1 MKINCFETVFLDGLQ
16 VDDSDMKEGVLYA
29 TEIYGHAKHPC
40 MCGCGNVVHTSLNKT
55 HGWQLLKTNAVTS
68 LVPSVYS
75 RQLPCKSHYF
85 LRNNTVVWC

>member
-1 MKINCFETVFLDGLQ
+1 MKRMIFETVFSDGELLND
-16 VDDSDMKEGVLYA
+16 VDMKDGVLYV
-29 TEIYGHAKHPC
+29 TEIYKHAKHLC
-40 MCGCGNVVHTSLNKT
+40 MCGCGNVVHTGLNKT

-75 RQLPCKSHYF
+75 AQLPCKSHYF